1 MHTILLVEDEAPL
14 RELIGDYFTAKS
26 GGQWRLLPAADGT
39 EGLLLARSQP
49 VDLFILDV
57 MLPDMDG
64 FSLCQELRRQGD
76 VPILFLSARTAEE
89 DRLRG
94 YGLGADDYMTKPF
107 SQAELFAKI
116 AALLRRSKGL
126 AGRQVL
132 SSGGVALDVP
142 AHAVT
147 VDGVRVELAPKE
159 IALLRLLLEQQG
171 QVLRR
176 EDLLLRLW
184 GWDYEGSDRV
194 VDSHIRQLRR
204 ALGPW
209 ARCIRT
215 VFKTGYKWEAV
226 PPDGGDAT

>member
-14 RELIGDYFTAKS
+14 RELIGDYLTAKS
-26 GGQWRLLPAADGT
+26 GGEWRILPAADGA
-39 EGLLLARSQP
+39 EALLLAESQP
-49 VDLFILDV
+49 VDLAVLDV

-64 FSLCQELRRQGD
+64 FAVCRALRKKGGL
-76 VPILFLSARTAEE
+76 PILFLSARTAEE

-116 AALLRRSKGL
+116 AALLRRSTGM

-132 SSGGVALDVP
+132 VSGGVVLDVP
-142 AHAVT
+142 AHTVT
-147 VDGVRVELAPKE
+147 VDGVRLELAPKE
-159 IALLRLLLEQQG
+159 IALLRLLLERPG

-184 GWDYEGSDRV
+184 GWDFEGSDRV

-215 VFKTGYKWEAV
+215 VFKTGYKWEV
-226 PPDGGDAT
+226 VLPDQS

>member
-49 VDLFILDV
+49 VDLVILDV

-89 DRLRG
+89 DRLQG

-107 SQAELFAKI
+107 SQAELFAK
-116 AALLRRSKGL
+116 AGALLRRSKGE

-132 SSGGVALDVP
+132 SSGGVELDIL
-142 AHAVT
+142 AHT
-147 VDGVRVELAPKE
+147 LSVDGERVDAAPKE
-159 IALLRLLLEQQG
+159 LAILRLLLESRG

-184 GWDYEGSDRV
+184 GWDFEGSDRV
-194 VDSHIRQLRR
+194 VDSHIRRLRKL
-204 ALGPW
+204 LGPW
-209 ARCIRT
+209 SGCIRT
-215 VFKTGYKWEAV
+215 VFKTGYKWE
-226 PPDGGDAT
+226 P

>member
-49 VDLFILDV
+49 VDLVILDV

-107 SQAELFAKI
+107 SQAELFAK
-116 AALLRRSKGL
+116 AGALLRRSKGE

-132 SSGGVALDVP
+132 SSGGVELDIL
-142 AHAVT
+142 AHT
-147 VDGVRVELAPKE
+147 LSVDGERVDAAPKE
-159 IALLRLLLEQQG
+159 LAILRLLLESRG

-184 GWDYEGSDRV
+184 GWDFEGSDRV
-194 VDSHIRQLRR
+194 VDSHIRRLRKL
-204 ALGPW
+204 LGPW
-209 ARCIRT
+209 SGCRRT
-215 VFKTGYKWEAV
+215 VFQTGNKLE
-226 PPDGGDAT
+226 P

>member
-107 SQAELFAKI
+107 SQAELFAK
-116 AALLRRSKGL
+116 AGALLRRSKGE

-132 SSGGVALDVP
+132 SSGGVELDIL
-142 AHAVT
+142 AHT
-147 VDGVRVELAPKE
+147 LSVDGERVDAAPKE
-159 IALLRLLLEQQG
+159 LAILRLLLESRG

-184 GWDYEGSDRV
+184 GWGFEGSDRV
-194 VDSHIRQLRR
+194 VDSHCH
-204 ALGPW
+204 GPW
-209 ARCIRT
+209 SGCIRT
-215 VFKTGYKWEAV
+215 VFKTGYKWE
-226 PPDGGDAT
+226 P

>member
-49 VDLFILDV
+49 VDLVILDV

-107 SQAELFAKI
+107 SQAELFAK
-116 AALLRRSKGL
+116 AGALLRRSKGE

-132 SSGGVALDVP
+132 SSGGVELDIL
-142 AHAVT
+142 AHT
-147 VDGVRVELAPKE
+147 LSVDGERVDAAPKE
-159 IALLRLLLEQQG
+159 LAILRLLLESRG

-184 GWDYEGSDRV
+184 GWDFEGSDRV
-194 VDSHIRQLRR
+194 VDSHIRRLRKL
-204 ALGPW
+204 LGPW
-209 ARCIRT
+209 SGYIRT
-215 VFKTGYKWEAV
+215 VFKTGYKWE
-226 PPDGGDAT
+226 P

>member
-107 SQAELFAKI
+107 SQAELFAK
-116 AALLRRSKGL
+116 AGALLRRSKGE

-132 SSGGVALDVP
+132 SSGGVELDIL
-142 AHAVT
+142 AHT
-147 VDGVRVELAPKE
+147 LSVDGERV
-159 IALLRLLLEQQG
+159 G

-184 GWDYEGSDRV
+184 GWDFEGSDRV
-194 VDSHIRQLRR
+194 VDSHIRRLRKL
-204 ALGPW
+204 LGPW
-209 ARCIRT
+209 SGCIRT
-215 VFKTGYKWEAV
+215 VFKTGYKWE
-226 PPDGGDAT
+226 P

>member
-14 RELIGDYFTAKS
+14 RELVGDYFTAKS

-49 VDLFILDV
+49 VDLVILDV

-107 SQAELFAKI
+107 SQAELFAK
-116 AALLRRSKGL
+116 AGALLRRSKGE

-132 SSGGVALDVP
+132 SSGGVELDIL
-142 AHAVT
+142 AHT
-147 VDGVRVELAPKE
+147 LSVDGERVDAAPKE
-159 IALLRLLLEQQG
+159 LAILR
-171 QVLRR
+171 
-176 EDLLLRLW
+176 LLLRLW
-184 GWDYEGSDRV
+184 GWDFEGSDRV
-194 VDSHIRQLRR
+194 VDSHIRRLRKL
-204 ALGPW
+204 LGPW
-209 ARCIRT
+209 SGCIRT
-215 VFKTGYKWEAV
+215 VFKTGYKWE
-226 PPDGGDAT
+226 P

>member
-107 SQAELFAKI
+107 SQAELFAK
-116 AALLRRSKGL
+116 AGALLRRSKGE

-132 SSGGVALDVP
+132 SSGGVELDIL
-142 AHAVT
+142 AHT
-147 VDGVRVELAPKE
+147 LSVDGERVDAAPKE
-159 IALLRLLLEQQG
+159 LAILRLLLESRG

-184 GWDYEGSDRV
+184 GWDFEGSDHR
-194 VDSHIRQLRR
+194 
-204 ALGPW
+204 
-209 ARCIRT
+209 
-215 VFKTGYKWEAV
+215 
-226 PPDGGDAT
+226 